1 MKEKL
6 TRLLPFLFVVISLLS
21 VYTGARLIA
30 SPLQLVRPLIVLWGV
45 LLLFYPLCKRL
56 TGDKDW
62 GNLLLTVFVI
72 GLCFTRSNFI
82 KVGAFSILLV
92 GAISLSL
99 WLLKRKIRIQDIS
112 FSLSLFALAFVIF
125 QLGSLL
131 VILKPIPASYYQNMA
146 ERANEPA
153 IPITDPVLVKPD
165 IYYIILDGY
174 PRLDVL
180 NEIYDYDNSEFIDS
194 LKDLGFVI
202 PENSHSNYSRT
213 AISVS
218 TTLDMQYWNSISP
231 GMEKAVY
238 WWLVEPVMDH
248 NRLRAT
254 LETLGYKYVA
264 IASDWGITN
273 NTSAEI
279 YLSPYP
285 LVLSDFENYF
295 LSSTPLKLIYTP
307 FQSIAPIV
315 TNDVHR
321 EYINYNLAAL
331 KNAPTI
337 PGPKFTFSHIIL
349 PHPPFVFDAE
359 GNPID
364 SGGGFTFDSP
374 DSASFA
380 KAEYKENY
388 VGQVEFINRQ
398 IRQVIQALLE
408 KSQIPPVIIIQADH
422 GSALYVN
429 FKDLQG
435 SCMKERFSIFAAYYL
450 PGQSKDVIPQDI
462 SAVNIFRIVLNKY
475 FNAGLVLLDNRS
487 YFMNGFYLYDNQDVS
502 DRVNDPC
509 FR

>member
-1 MKEKL
+1 
-6 TRLLPFLFVVISLLS
+6 
-21 VYTGARLIA
+21 
-30 SPLQLVRPLIVLWGV
+30 
-45 LLLFYPLCKRL
+45 
-56 TGDKDW
+56 
-62 GNLLLTVFVI
+62 
-72 GLCFTRSNFI
+72 
-82 KVGAFSILLV
+82 
-92 GAISLSL
+92 
-99 WLLKRKIRIQDIS
+99 
-112 FSLSLFALAFVIF
+112 
-125 QLGSLL
+125 
-131 VILKPIPASYYQNMA
+131 
-146 ERANEPA
+146 
-153 IPITDPVLVKPD
+153 
-165 IYYIILDGY
+165 
-174 PRLDVL
+174 
-180 NEIYDYDNSEFIDS
+180 
-194 LKDLGFVI
+194 
-202 PENSHSNYSRT
+202 
-213 AISVS
+213 
-218 TTLDMQYWNSISP
+218 
-231 GMEKAVY
+231 
-238 WWLVEPVMDH
+238 
-248 NRLRAT
+248 LRAT

-264 IASDWGITN
+264 IATDWGITN

-285 LVLSDFENYF
+285 LVLSDFESYF

-388 VGQVEFINRQ
+388 VGQVEFINSQ

-450 PGQSKDVIPQDI
+450 PGQSKDVVPQDI

-475 FNAGLVLLDNRS
+475 FNAGLVLLDNRN
-487 YFMNGFYLYDNQDVS
+487 YFMNGFYLYDSQDVS
-502 DRVNDPC
+502 DRVSDPC
-509 FR
+509 ILPKEQ